1 MMLVSEDGDVE
12 RDQCFLRVAGERW
25 RGAATDER
33 NCLGYIN
40 EGAGWPY
47 SMPQQRYDS
56 RPNEPQSNEG
66 KNSQPNSLLLLHKQE

>member
-25 RGAATDER
+25 RGSATDER

-40 EGAGWPY
+40 EGA
-47 SMPQQRYDS
+47 RLA
-56 RPNEPQSNEG
+56 
-66 KNSQPNSLLLLHKQE
+66 LLNASTEI